1 MNGKD
6 DWTIE
11 MRKKENILMEE
22 LEKKG
27 IGPELYMS
35 IFNGLFT
42 PKDLRTIADLID
54 ERHELMLDGRKI

>member
-42 PKDLRTIADLID
+42 PEDLRTIADLID